1 MKFLYEYRTS
11 DNAKH
16 SGVISAPDREAAFAS
31 LKGQGIRP
39 ASLVEAP
46 GFFNRLFGKG
56 KRWLV
61 IAALVIICAAL
72 FCSLRTEQAVN
83 SAFESTTRR
92 QIIGDSAVIEYGLRT
107 AWQNVFANDG
117 ERWFAA
123 FAVPGSEAVL
133 HKTPEKVIRE
143 ALAREV
149 AIEADDGLEERQIK
163 SIVEGMK
170 AECRRFLEKGG
181 TIEEYGQR
189 LVKRQNL
196 ELEYY
201 NRAKNELEVAEKQ
214 HLSQAELLELW
225 EKRNRQLRLMGIRLV
240 PMPE

>member
-39 ASLVEAP
+39 ASLIEAP

-72 FCSLRTEQAVN
+72 FCSLKVEQEFS

-92 QIIGDSAVIEYGLRT
+92 QLIGDSAIIEKGIAT
-107 AWQNVFANDG
+107 HWESVFPLEG
-117 ERWFAA
+117 ERYLAA
-123 FAVPGSEAVL
+123 FAIPGVEVTPRNVSEAEIA
-133 HKTPEKVIRE
+133 K
-143 ALAREV
+143 ALKFTCAIKDSDSLEV
-149 AIEADDGLEERQIK
+149 RQIK
-163 SIVEGMK
+163 SIVDGMK
-170 AECRRFLEKGG
+170 EELHRFLSKGG
-181 TIEEYGQR
+181 TIPEYCQR
-189 LVKRQNL
+189 LIARQKQ
-196 ELEYY
+196 ELGYF
-201 NRAKNELEVAEKQ
+201 NRAKNEVETAQKRGMSDL
-214 HLSQAELLELW
+214 ELLALW
-225 EKRNRQLRLMGIRLV
+225 EKRNDELRLMGIRLV